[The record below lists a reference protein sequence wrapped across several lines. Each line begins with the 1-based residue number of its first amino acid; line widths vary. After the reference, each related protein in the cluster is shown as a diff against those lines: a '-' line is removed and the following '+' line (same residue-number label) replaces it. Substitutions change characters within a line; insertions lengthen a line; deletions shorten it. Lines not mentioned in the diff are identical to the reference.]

1 MTCGECNEGSRYR
14 AFGNT
19 RRSPYL
25 ACGHEG
31 WKRGVREGFLVGMGM
46 IRTTEVVCGG
56 QTGEENEQRH
66 WSKNH
71 WEMSGNAEK
80 PVLLVRKACVSMGV
94 R

>member
-1 MTCGECNEGSRYR
+1 MTCSECNEGSRYR

-46 IRTTEVVCGG
+46 IRTIEVVCGG
-56 QTGEENEQRH
+56 QTEGKRM
-66 WSKNH
+66 SK
-71 WEMSGNAEK
+71 GTGARIIGK
-80 PVLLVRKACVSMGV
+80 
-94 R
+94 